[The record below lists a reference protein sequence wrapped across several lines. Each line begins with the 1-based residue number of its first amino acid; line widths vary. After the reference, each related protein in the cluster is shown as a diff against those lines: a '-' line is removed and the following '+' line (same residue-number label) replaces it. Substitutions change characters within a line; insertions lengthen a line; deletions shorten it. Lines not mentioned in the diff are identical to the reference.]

1 MQLAVH
7 PGFVYLSTVVS
18 STSGALR
25 FSQPNTVANIRTR
38 YTTTLWDQ
46 AGVQRQQGNYTFPPC
61 RCRVSTSSFLLP
73 PTPPLL
79 ATDATLHY
87 ITTTTTFRSAA
98 EIIKHLSSQRNQIK
112 KKKEDVLTAV
122 EGDNVVALEFD
133 TALEFVIS
141 GGTYLPGLDDNFLA
155 DRTVILPIM
164 HIVTF
169 DNEGKILQI
178 RQTWDQGAMLKQV
191 DVIGKTGRNWP
202 IRDSQEQI
210 KMITNAA
217 KSVSA
222 AASTQRKTDPAV
234 RSRGDSNNSPLF
246 GTREENNQSIA
257 SVISPRGGVKPKQR
271 GFDEILGEEPAGT
284 AAASVVSP
292 RGGARP
298 TQRSFYD
305 IVGEEEDNEEEGSPG
320 SGRGRSR
327 SPSKTIAPKAGGD
340 KKFQPSR
347 LFEREEESEA
357 AKNAEAHARERSES
371 PFKSIAPK
379 AGGDKKFKP
388 SRLFETNEDSENDAP
403 GKNGKGPELF
413 YRPNPKRFDHFE
425 FGDGSDPTDAPA
437 EKSEPQPR
445 NSKHGSQW
453 SFDDFVT
460 PQKVAPT
467 RTLQRNNQDS
477 RHWGTG
483 DDVAEEAAHPAQQR
497 IRPSAEVHFEMQDD
511 GTPVASRQ
519 NVPRGVS
526 QNANSKLYKDRTT
539 GEEEADNSSAEA
551 LGNITNLKNRNTVFG
566 SQFDMTDS
574 SPAQKENQPTKPANK
589 GASSGDRGIRIG
601 GDGMGG
607 AKGTN
612 RDWMFGDGGEEE
624 DPKPAKPM
632 PGRKQGANSG
642 GFNWDF

>member
-1 MQLAVH
+1 MSLQSVYKQFLAA
-7 PGFVYLSTVVS
+7 PNS
-18 STSGALR
+18 S
-25 FSQPNTVANIRTR
+25 
-38 YTTTLWDQ
+38 
-46 AGVQRQQGNYTFPPC
+46 
-61 RCRVSTSSFLLP
+61 
-73 PTPPLL
+73 LL

-87 ITTTTTFRSAA
+87 ITTTTTFKSAA

-122 EGDNVVALEFD
+122 EGDNVVVLEFD

-169 DNEGKILQI
+169 DNEGKIVQI
-178 RQTWDQGAMLKQV
+178 RQSWDQGAMLKQV

-217 KSVSA
+217 KSVSDA
-222 AASTQRKTDPAV
+222 VPAQKKADPAV
-234 RSRGDSNNSPLF
+234 RPRGEPNNSPLF

-298 TQRSFYD
+298 TQRTFHD
-305 IVGEEEDNEEEGSPG
+305 IVGEEEDNDEEGSPS

-327 SPSKTIAPKAGGD
+327 SPSKVVAPKAGVD

-347 LFEREEESEA
+347 LFEKEEETEA
-357 AKNAEAHARERSES
+357 ARNAEAHARERSES

-379 AGGDKKFKP
+379 AGADKKFKP
-388 SRLFETNEDSENDAP
+388 SRLFETNEDSEN
-403 GKNGKGPELF
+403 GGNTGKGPELF

-425 FGDGSDPTDAPA
+425 FGDGSDAP
-437 EKSEPQPR
+437 ETQEQSEPKPR
-445 NSKHGSQW
+445 DSKHGSQW

-467 RTLQRNNQDS
+467 RTLQRINQDS
-477 RHWGTG
+477 RHWGSG
-483 DDVAEEAAHPAQQR
+483 ADIAEEGEHPAQQR
-497 IRPSAEVHFEMQDD
+497 TRPSAEVHFEMQDD
-511 GTPVASRQ
+511 GTPVAPRQ
-519 NVPRGVS
+519 TVPRGAS

-539 GEEEADNSSAEA
+539 GEEDEDDASAEA
-551 LGNITNLKNRNTVFG
+551 LGNVTNLKNRNKIFG
-566 SQFDMTDS
+566 AQFGMSDT

-589 GASSGDRGIRIG
+589 SAATGDRGIRLKKTCI
-601 GDGMGG
+601 
-607 AKGTN
+607 
-612 RDWMFGDGGEEE
+612 
-624 DPKPAKPM
+624 
-632 PGRKQGANSG
+632 Q
-642 GFNWDF
+642 

>member
-1 MQLAVH
+1 MALQS
-7 PGFVYLSTVVS
+7 VYKQFIAAP
-18 STSGALR
+18 STS
-25 FSQPNTVANIRTR
+25 
-38 YTTTLWDQ
+38 
-46 AGVQRQQGNYTFPPC
+46 
-61 RCRVSTSSFLLP
+61 
-73 PTPPLL
+73 LL

-87 ITTTTTFRSAA
+87 ITTTTSFKSAA
-98 EIIKHLSSQRNQIK
+98 EIIKHLTTQRNQIK
-112 KKKEDVLTAV
+112 KKKEDVLTVIEA
-122 EGDNVVALEFD
+122 DNVIAIEFD
-133 TALEFVIS
+133 TAIEFVIS

-155 DRTVILPIM
+155 DRTVNLPIM

-169 DNEGKILQI
+169 DAEGKIVQI
-178 RQTWDQGAMLKQV
+178 RQSWDQGAMLKQV

-222 AASTQRKTDPAV
+222 TASTQKKADPAV
-234 RSRGDSNNSPLF
+234 RPRGTSNNSLF
-246 GTREENNQSIA
+246 GTREENTQNIA

-284 AAASVVSP
+284 AASVVSP

-298 TQRSFYD
+298 AQRSFHD
-305 IVGEEEDNEEEGSPG
+305 IVAEESDDEEGSPN

-327 SPSKTIAPKAGGD
+327 SPSKAIAPKAGVD

-357 AKNAEAHARERSES
+357 AREAEEHHRGRSES

-379 AGGDKKFKP
+379 AGADKKFKP
-388 SRLFETNEDSENDAP
+388 SRLFETNEDEENT
-403 GKNGKGPELF
+403 GKGPELF

-425 FGDGSDPTDAPA
+425 FGDGSDEPEVQE
-437 EKSEPQPR
+437 EKSEPKT
-445 NSKHGSQW
+445 SKTKHGSQW

-467 RTLQRNNQDS
+467 RTLQRANQES
-477 RHWGTG
+477 RHWGAG
-483 DDVAEEAAHPAQQR
+483 DDIAEENDQPAQAR
-497 IRPSAEVHFEMQDD
+497 ARPSAEVHFEMQDD
-511 GTPVASRQ
+511 GTPVAKRQ
-519 NVPRGVS
+519 TVPRGVS
-526 QNANSKLYKDRTT
+526 SNAASGLYKDKIM
-539 GEEEADNSSAEA
+539 GEEEEDDDADAQA
-551 LGNITNLKNRNTVFG
+551 LGNITNLKNRNKTFG
-566 SQFDMTDS
+566 AQFAMSDN
-574 SPAQKENQPTKPANK
+574 SPAQKENQPAKPASK
-589 GASSGDRGIRIG
+589 GHSTAGGIHIG

-612 RDWMFGDGGEEE
+612 RDWMFGDGGEE
-624 DPKPAKPM
+624 DSKPAKSQPS
-632 PGRKQGANSG
+632 RKQGAKSG

>member
-1 MQLAVH
+1 MSLQSVYKQFLAA
-7 PGFVYLSTVVS
+7 PNS
-18 STSGALR
+18 S
-25 FSQPNTVANIRTR
+25 
-38 YTTTLWDQ
+38 
-46 AGVQRQQGNYTFPPC
+46 
-61 RCRVSTSSFLLP
+61 
-73 PTPPLL
+73 LL

-87 ITTTTTFRSAA
+87 ITTTTTFKTAA
-98 EIIKHLSSQRNQIK
+98 DIIKHLSSQRNQIK

-122 EGDNVVALEFD
+122 EADNVVVLEFD

-155 DRTVILPIM
+155 DRTVILPIL

-169 DNEGKILQI
+169 DNDGKIVQI
-178 RQTWDQGAMLKQV
+178 RQSWDQGAMLKQV

-217 KSVSA
+217 KSVSDTVSA
-222 AASTQRKTDPAV
+222 PKKADPAV
-234 RSRGDSNNSPLF
+234 RPRGESNNSPLF

-298 TQRSFYD
+298 TQRSFHD
-305 IVGEEEDNEEEGSPG
+305 IVAEESDNDEEGSPS

-327 SPSKTIAPKAGGD
+327 SPSKAIAPKAGVE

-357 AKNAEAHARERSES
+357 ARNAEAHARERSES
-371 PFKSIAPK
+371 PFKAIAPK
-379 AGGDKKFKP
+379 SGADKKFKP
-388 SRLFETNEDSENDAP
+388 SRLFNEEASENDA
-403 GKNGKGPELF
+403 NTGKGPELF

-425 FGDGSDPTDAPA
+425 FGDGSDAPEEP
-437 EKSEPQPR
+437 EKSEPKPR
-445 NSKHGSQW
+445 DSKHGSQW

-467 RTLQRNNQDS
+467 RTLQRINQDS
-477 RHWGTG
+477 RHWGAG
-483 DDVAEEAAHPAQQR
+483 DDVAEENEHPAQQR
-497 IRPSAEVHFEMQDD
+497 TRPSAEVHFEMQDD
-511 GTPVASRQ
+511 GTPVAPRQ
-519 NVPRGVS
+519 TVPRGAS

-539 GEEEADNSSAEA
+539 GEEDEDDASAEA
-551 LGNITNLKNRNTVFG
+551 LGNITNLKNRNKAFG
-566 SQFDMTDS
+566 SQFAMSDS
-574 SPAQKENQPTKPANK
+574 SPAQKENQPTKPSSK
-589 GASSGDRGIRIG
+589 GAAPGGRGIRIG

-607 AKGTN
+607 GPIHDDDEIFLIT
-612 RDWMFGDGGEEE
+612 FH
-624 DPKPAKPM
+624 
-632 PGRKQGANSG
+632 GAARLRTPTYEP
-642 GFNWDF
+642 